1 MIVMDHLTDMMI
13 KSIIIELERILFNLT
28 GVELPMLHKEWE
40 NHVERIQFQ
49 LDCEHGTHLSKVSNI
64 QCHTE
69 L

>member
-13 KSIIIELERILFNLT
+13 KSIIVKLERILFNLT
-28 GVELPMLHKEWE
+28 GVELPALRKEWE

-49 LDCEHGTHLSKVSNI
+49 LDCEHGTHISKVSNI
-64 QCHTE
+64 QYGVE